1 MTSMTV
7 TVSFLNFVTKL
18 VRSNDILDLAY
29 CDQIGLFDDGHSKF
43 RSNDTV
49 GSALGRSKGRAQ
61 VEDWTILEIFGSLV
75 GSANLNEEGRISL
88 QISFATP
95 LHPHPTN

>member
-1 MTSMTV
+1 MTV

-29 CDQIGLFDDGHSKF
+29 CDQNDLDDGHSKF

-49 GSALGRSKGRAQ
+49 GSSQGRSKGRAQ
-61 VEDWTILEIFGSLV
+61 IED
-75 GSANLNEEGRISL
+75 
-88 QISFATP
+88 
-95 LHPHPTN
+95 